1 MQPKV
6 QSKSS
11 PESSPES
18 GQYFPVAPSTFM
30 LREIL
35 PLIYQGRET
44 GRRSFET
51 EQQAAEYLSVAYLTD
66 KGRYLG
72 PGSHMINFCK
82 V

>member
-1 MQPKV
+1 
-6 QSKSS
+6 
-11 PESSPES
+11 
-18 GQYFPVAPSTFM
+18 M

-72 PGSHMINFCK
+72 PGSHMSPDKFSTLIFSAKNLQPQPEI
-82 V
+82 